1 MKNNANIQL
10 ITAAI
15 LAIIGM
21 VLLFCGMYIDPQG
34 EIHETVLVAYGE
46 VLTFS
51 GSLMGIDYNY
61 KFKNRNNNDNR
72 NTNPPKED
80 RQSR

>member
-61 KFKNRNNNDNR
+61 KFKYRNNNENR

-80 RQSR
+80 R

>member
-1 MKNNANIQL
+1 MRNYANIQL

-15 LAIIGM
+15 LALVGM

-51 GSLMGIDYNY
+51 GSLMGIDYHY
-61 KFKNRNNNDNR
+61 KNRHTHD
-72 NTNPPKED
+72 NTNTD
-80 RQSR
+80 TQ

>member
-10 ITAAI
+10 FTAAI

-61 KFKNRNNNDNR
+61 KFKNRNNNDKSNS
-72 NTNPPKED
+72 NQN
-80 RQSR
+80 QN